1 MVADKKPILVVIT
14 SHTKLIGKDHPTGWY
29 LPELAHPAYHFK
41 REGYPMIF
49 ASPKG
54 GEAPL
59 DQSSV
64 EAFKE
69 DKESQEF
76 LKDEEFQQMVKN
88 TKKLSEIDTDV
99 SKYSAI
105 FYPGGHGPCFDLPVD
120 ATSQKLIKDFYEAK
134 MPVSAVCHAP
144 AVFSDVK
151 LSNGKYL
158 LETRKVTSFSN
169 EEEEMAQLTDAIP
182 WLVETRLGERG
193 GMYSKAKVPFGE
205 HVVVDESGDG
215 HTLITGQN
223 PASASAMAK
232 ELTKALQK

>member
-1 MVADKKPILVVIT
+1 MSGHARQREELKLVCMT
-14 SHTKLIGKDHPTGWY
+14 D
-29 LPELAHPAYHFK
+29 
-41 REGYPMIF
+41 
-49 ASPKG
+49 
-54 GEAPL
+54 
-59 DQSSV
+59 
-64 EAFKE
+64 
-69 DKESQEF
+69 
-76 LKDEEFQQMVKN
+76 
-88 TKKLSEIDTDV
+88 LSALLH
-99 SKYSAI
+99 SAI

-151 LSNGKYL
+151 LSVSSYSVRTRYRKVSRNLTSPCASLSQNGKYL

-193 GMYSKAKVPFGE
+193 GMFSKAKAPFGE

-215 HTLITGQN
+215 HILITGQN